1 MSTFEYLSPSEA
13 LHRAGDNVRDFERIT
28 GLRALSA
35 DRFPRGWMSRTKAGY
50 MRKPGDP
57 WKAHGI
63 AHGILDKFKVIDWV
77 RVAPDAEGGMVEV
90 FYKDGSADLISKY
103 DLLCVERPT

>member
-13 LHRAGDNVRDFERIT
+13 LRRTGDNARDFEKIT

-50 MRKPGDP
+50 MRKPDSP
-57 WKAHGI
+57 WM
-63 AHGILDKFKVIDWV
+63 AHGILDKFKVIDWI
-77 RVAPDAEGGMVEV
+77 RVAPDADGGMVEV
-90 FYKDGSADLISKY
+90 FYKDGSADLVSKY